1 MKTKS
6 ALIIGHPGHELR
18 AFKFLK
24 DSKPD
29 VYILTDGSG
38 QNNESRLYQSI
49 KLIESLGATYKS
61 IFNPFTDKEL
71 YNIILSG
78 DLDKIKQ
85 VKDQLFILI
94 KEGNYDEIYGDALE
108 GFNPTH
114 DICRY
119 MINGIVAELEK
130 INPSKSILNYD
141 FVLDK
146 APDMLSQKE
155 NTHNLSF
162 ELSDPE
168 LDMKIKAGLNYPE
181 LKTEIEMAI
190 ERFGI
195 SSFAWEF
202 YGKITNLK
210 QIVNWE
216 TASPYYEEVGKKR
229 VASGAYKNCIEFE
242 KHMRPIAEIC
252 LMQNIELSK

>member
-1 MKTKS
+1 MRTKS

-38 QNNESRLYQSI
+38 QNNDSRLYQSI
-49 KLIESLGATYKS
+49 KLIESLGATYKNT
-61 IFNPFTDKEL
+61 FNPFTDKEL

-78 DLDKIKQ
+78 NLDKIKQ
-85 VKDQLFILI
+85 LKEQLLILI
-94 KEGNYDEIYGDALE
+94 KENNYDEIYGDALE

-119 MINGIVAELEK
+119 IINGIVAELEK
-130 INPSKSILNYD
+130 SNPSKSILNYD

-146 APDMLSQKE
+146 APDILSQKE
-155 NTHNLSF
+155 HIHNLSF
-162 ELSDPE
+162 ELSPLE
-168 LDMKIKAGLNYPE
+168 LEMKIKAGLNYPE

-190 ERFGI
+190 ERFGV
-195 SSFAWEF
+195 SAFSWES
-202 YGKITNLK
+202 YSRITDLN
-210 QIVNWE
+210 QIINWKNPL
-216 TASPYYEEVGKKR
+216 PYYEEIGRKR
-229 VASGAYKNCIEFE
+229 VASGAYKTCIEFE
-242 KHMRPIAEIC
+242 KHIKPIAEVC
-252 LMQNIELSK
+252 LATTV

>member
-38 QNNESRLYQSI
+38 QNNDSRLHQSI

-61 IFNPFTDKEL
+61 TFNAFTDKEL
-71 YNIILSG
+71 YTIILSG
-78 DLDKIKQ
+78 DLEKIKQ
-85 VKDQLFILI
+85 LKKELLIFVK
-94 KEGNYDEIYGDALE
+94 ENEYDEIYGDALE

-119 MINGIVAELEK
+119 LINGIVAELEK
-130 INPSKSILNYD
+130 SNSSKSILNYD
-141 FVLDK
+141 FVLDQ
-146 APDMLSQKE
+146 APNMLSQKE
-155 NTHNLSF
+155 HEHHLFF
-162 ELSDPE
+162 ELSPLE
-168 LDMKIKAGLNYPE
+168 LNIKIKAGLNYPE

-190 ERFGI
+190 KRFGI
-195 SSFAWEF
+195 NAFSRES
-202 YGKITNLK
+202 YSRITDLN
-210 QIVNWE
+210 QISNWVN
-216 TASPYYEEVGKKR
+216 ALPYYEEIGRKR
-229 VASGAYKNCIEFE
+229 VASGAYKTCIEFE
-242 KHMRPIAEIC
+242 KHIKPIAEVC
-252 LMQNIELSK
+252 LETTV

>member
-1 MKTKS
+1 MRTNS

-38 QNNESRLYQSI
+38 NNNQSRLHQSI
-49 KLIESLGATYKS
+49 RLIESLGATYKN
-61 IFNPFTDKEL
+61 IITPFTDKEL

-78 DLDKIKQ
+78 DLDKIRHIKN
-85 VKDQLFILI
+85 QLLFSI
-94 KEGNYDEIYGDALE
+94 KENNYDEIVGDALE

-119 MINGIVAELEK
+119 LINGMVAELEK
-130 INPSKSILNYD
+130 TNPCKSILNYD

-146 APDMLSQKE
+146 GP
-155 NTHNLSF
+155 NNLSYEENLNGF
-162 ELSDPE
+162 SLKLSPVELE
-168 LDMKIKAGLNYPE
+168 MKVEAAMNYPE
-181 LKTEIEMAI
+181 LKAEVEIAI

-195 SSFAWEF
+195 SSFSWES
-202 YGKITNLK
+202 YGIINDLN
-210 QIVNWE
+210 QIVNWKNQL
-216 TASPYYEEVGKKR
+216 PYYEEIGKKR
-229 VASGAYKNCIEFE
+229 VASGAYKTCIEFE
-242 KHMRPIAEIC
+242 KHIKPIAEIC
-252 LMQNIELSK
+252 LSTTIFN

>member
-1 MKTKS
+1 MRTKS

-49 KLIESLGATYKS
+49 KLIESLGATYKNT
-61 IFNPFTDKEL
+61 FTPFTDKEL

-78 DLDKIKQ
+78 EIDKIKH
-85 VKDQLFILI
+85 VKEELLILI
-94 KEGNYDEIYGDALE
+94 KENNYDEIYGDALE

-119 MINGIVAELEK
+119 IINGIVAELEK
-130 INPSKSILNYD
+130 SNPSKSILNYD

-146 APDMLSQKE
+146 APDIVSQKE
-155 NTHNLSF
+155 QEHNLSF
-162 ELSDPE
+162 ELSPLE
-168 LDMKIKAGLNYPE
+168 LEMKIKAGLNYPE

-190 ERFGI
+190 ERFGV
-195 SSFAWEF
+195 SSFSWES
-202 YGKITNLK
+202 YCRITDLN
-210 QIVNWE
+210 QIINWKN
-216 TASPYYEEVGKKR
+216 SLPYYEEIGRQR
-229 VASGAYKNCIEFE
+229 VASGAYKTCIEFE
-242 KHMRPIAEIC
+242 KHIRPIAEIC
-252 LMQNIELSK
+252 LATNA

>member
-1 MKTKS
+1 MKS

-24 DSKPD
+24 DTKPD

-38 QNNESRLYQSI
+38 YNNDSRLHQSI
-49 KLIESLGATYKS
+49 KLIESLGASYKEV
-61 IFNPFTDKEL
+61 FTPFKDKEL

-78 DLDKIKQ
+78 ELPKIQ
-85 VKDQLFILI
+85 TVKEQLFVATSEN
-94 KEGNYDEIYGDALE
+94 KYDQIYGDALE

-119 MINGIVAELEK
+119 LINGIVAKINK

-146 APDMLSQKE
+146 APDKTSQKE
-155 NTHNLSF
+155 QTNNLCL
-162 ELSDPE
+162 ELSPFE
-168 LDMKIKAGLNYPE
+168 VDMKLKASLNYPE
-181 LKTEIEMAI
+181 LKGEIEMAI

-195 SSFAWEF
+195 SAFSREF
-202 YGKITNLK
+202 YTKITDLN
-210 QIVNWE
+210 QILNWE
-216 TASPYYEEVGKKR
+216 GPQPHYEKIGRKR
-229 VASGAYKNCIEFE
+229 VDSGTYNTCIEFE
-242 KHMRPIAEIC
+242 KHIKPIANMC
-252 LMQNIELSK
+252 LSTLL

>member
-1 MKTKS
+1 MGKKS

-24 DSKPD
+24 DLKPD
-29 VYILTDGSG
+29 VYIITDGSG
-38 QNNESRLYQSI
+38 QNNDSRLHQSI
-49 KLIESLGATYKS
+49 KLIESLGATFKNS
-61 IFNPFTDKEL
+61 FSPFTDKEL

-78 DLDKIKQ
+78 DLDKIKKAKNQ
-85 VKDQLFILI
+85 LLFSVK
-94 KEGNYDEIYGDALE
+94 ESNYDEIYGDALE

-119 MINGIVAELEK
+119 MINGIVDELQN
-130 INPSKSILNYD
+130 INPSKSIQNYD

-146 APDMLSQKE
+146 APDVLSQKE
-155 NTHNLSF
+155 SPNTLSL
-162 ELSDPE
+162 ELNE
-168 LDMKIKAGLNYPE
+168 LELNMKIKAGLNYPE
-181 LKTEIEMAI
+181 LKSEIEMAI

-202 YGKITNLK
+202 YGQITDLK
-210 QIVNWE
+210 QIINWE
-216 TASPYYEEVGKKR
+216 TDYPYYEEVGRKR

-242 KHMRPIAEIC
+242 KHIKPIAEIC
-252 LMQNIELSK
+252 LMHNN